1 MQVLKSLILM
11 LVILNTTQSIAAFCD
26 DNPNDLLCLGNNG
39 EGILGGLGFGSGP
52 KNNDGSEHK
61 SNNKISLGSIFGSSS
76 DKTDTTENN
85 ESNSFCSKNP
95 NDLLCLSGLSDLTDE
110 FSSDGLSLKGVEN
123 GLTNLGSSI
132 KEGISDLGSGI
143 TEFGGNFFDGALE
156 TVSEILGNGE
166 IFGLTK
172 DLIKHIAKSNYHYKE
187 ALGIQT
193 SAEIEKALVACMGE
207 KICSSKDMDRIIS
220 LSDEILAEVEKLN
233 KEGAKL
239 DAKALVEFEKGNIET
254 SKAWVQG
261 GVVLAQFALAAQTAS
276 VSCSQIGNHSN
287 NETPEAQMIKDI
299 FNGVACAGSI
309 AVIADI
315 TGSVKKFYDAIKT
328 RGESKDLYELSKAN
342 GIQPPQESGPT

>member
-1 MQVLKSLILM
+1 
-11 LVILNTTQSIAAFCD
+11 
-26 DNPNDLLCLGNNG
+26 
-39 EGILGGLGFGSGP
+39 
-52 KNNDGSEHK
+52 
-61 SNNKISLGSIFGSSS
+61 
-76 DKTDTTENN
+76 
-85 ESNSFCSKNP
+85 
-95 NDLLCLSGLSDLTDE
+95 
-110 FSSDGLSLKGVEN
+110 
-123 GLTNLGSSI
+123 
-132 KEGISDLGSGI
+132 
-143 TEFGGNFFDGALE
+143 
-156 TVSEILGNGE
+156 
-166 IFGLTK
+166 
-172 DLIKHIAKSNYHYKE
+172 
-187 ALGIQT
+187 
-193 SAEIEKALVACMGE
+193 
-207 KICSSKDMDRIIS
+207 MDRIIS